1 MSGGDVS
8 GSNTAGSNSKFTT
21 ATLRQRKQNGE
32 RITALTAYDHLFAN
46 LLDQAGIDVM
56 LVGDSVATVM
66 QGRDTTIPVTMD
78 QMVYHCELV
87 SRGCERALL
96 VGDLPFLSYQIGI
109 EDALRNAGRLLKEG
123 HVEAVKLEGGRE
135 FVPTVQRLVA
145 AGIPVMGHLGLTPQ
159 SINQFGSYKTR
170 GTDKQ
175 EQEQMIDD
183 AKALEQAG
191 ACAIV
196 LEKVPSDLGKR
207 MSEAT
212 SIPIIGIGA
221 GPHTDGQI
229 LVTHDMLGMFT
240 RFKPRF
246 VRRYLELAKEIGGA
260 VESYCDDVRSGS
272 FPSNDESY

>member
-1 MSGGDVS
+1 MVS
-8 GSNTAGSNSKFTT
+8 DSKVTT

-32 RITALTAYDHLFAN
+32 RIAALTAYDHLFAN
-46 LLDQAGIDVM
+46 LLDQAGVDVM
-56 LVGDSVATVM
+56 LIGDSVATVM

-123 HVEAVKLEGGRE
+123 HVESVKLEGGRE
-135 FVPTVQRLVA
+135 FVPTVHRLVA

-170 GTDKQ
+170 GTDVK

-191 ACAIV
+191 AFAIV

-260 VESYCDDVRSGS
+260 VAGYCDDVRNGS
-272 FPSNDESY
+272 FPNDDESY